1 MFLRPNLNPWIH
13 IREIKLIA
21 DSLAAIGAPVSS
33 RDWIQHT
40 IMGLGKEYDSL
51 TTIITHFSGNL
62 TFNEVREKLLIQ
74 EQIIKGRHTRE
85 QGFATH
91 KLFVASTLSPSP
103 SYESQ
108 TSTPSSRNNNYGV
121 RGGGKGRKDNRGGR
135 GKGRSGGAKQNQTQS
150 SGCPVICNSVLSFK
164 SHCSPYFLRY

>member
-1 MFLRPNLNPWIH
+1 MFLRLNLNPWIH

-21 DSLAAIGAPVSS
+21 DSLAAPVSS

-51 TTIITHFSGNL
+51 TTSITHFSGNL

-74 EQIIKGRHTRE
+74 EQIIKGRHARE

-91 KLFVASTLSPSP
+91 QLFVASTLSPSP

-108 TSTPSSRNNNYGV
+108 TSTPGSCNNYYGV
-121 RGGGKGRKDNRGGR
+121 RGGGKSRNDNRGGR

-150 SGCPVICNSVLSFK
+150 SGCPVIYNFVLSSK
-164 SHCSPYFLRY
+164 SACSPYFLRY